1 LEGICVST
9 GAACSSGS
17 LRPSP
22 VLRAMALP
30 EDRLRSAIRLSLSPT
45 LTETQLDQAAARI
58 AQVVSRLRSLGD
70 DEA

>member
-1 LEGICVST
+1 
-9 GAACSSGS
+9 
-17 LRPSP
+17 
-22 VLRAMALP
+22 MALP